1 MGSFFFIKLFDLL
14 LGGFFVVIAVFH
26 FRELFSEQLR
36 QEEGK
41 EKKKERTIIPHWGVK
56 INSSTYCR
64 HFTV

>member
-14 LGGFFVVIAVFH
+14 LGFFFVVIAVFH

-41 EKKKERTIIPHWGVK
+41 EKKKRKNNYPSLGSEDK
-56 INSSTYCR
+56 
-64 HFTV
+64 